1 MKILLTN
8 DDGIT
13 APGLNDFLRG
23 LSGEG
28 YEVMVA
34 APARE
39 CSGVSHAITVRQPI
53 FVEKYEFADVSVRG
67 WSIDGCPADCVKIA
81 LEILLKDDSPD
92 LVVSGINKGSNLG
105 IDTIYSGT
113 VGAAL
118 EASMHGVPA
127 MAFSLDSG
135 EDRPD
140 YAVAVEF
147 AVKMV
152 KMQKTMFLPKTT
164 MLNVNIPGVAR
175 TEIKG
180 ARTVRIGEIAYKNP
194 FSPRQDLKGRT
205 YYWLGGELIKNLS
218 DDLSTDAASLDQ
230 NWITVT
236 PLRYDWTDYETLA
249 KLPEIIF

>member
-1 MKILLTN
+1 
-8 DDGIT
+8 
-13 APGLNDFLRG
+13 
-23 LSGEG
+23 
-28 YEVMVA
+28 
-34 APARE
+34 
-39 CSGVSHAITVRQPI
+39 
-53 FVEKYEFADVSVRG
+53 
-67 WSIDGCPADCVKIA
+67 VKIA

-92 LVVSGINKGSNLG
+92 LVVAGINKGSNLG

-127 MAFSLDSG
+127 MAFSLDSVG
-135 EDRPD
+135 ERPD

-152 KMQKTMFLPKTT
+152 KMREALLIPKTT
-164 MLNVNIPGVAR
+164 MLNVNIPGVTRAK
-175 TEIKG
+175 IKG
-180 ARTVRIGEIAYKNP
+180 ARIVKLGEIAYKNP
-194 FSPRQDLKGRT
+194 FSPQRDLKGRV

-218 DDLSTDAASLDQ
+218 DDLSTDATSLDQ

-236 PLRYDWTDYETLA
+236 PLRYDWTDYETLK